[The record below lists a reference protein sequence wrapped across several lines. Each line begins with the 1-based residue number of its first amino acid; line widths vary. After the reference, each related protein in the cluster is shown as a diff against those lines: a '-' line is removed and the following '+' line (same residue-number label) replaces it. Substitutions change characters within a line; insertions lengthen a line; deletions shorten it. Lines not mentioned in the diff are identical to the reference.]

1 MLSSEKPCGK
11 LQIGESD
18 MQIIENWNGHTV
30 KLTWKP
36 HYSIKGKSVTSVHGV
51 CFYKE
56 NVLLAY
62 IKGRGFNFPG
72 GHVEKGET
80 PEEAFHRESFEEGY
94 VKGRIQ
100 YLGAIEVSHEENP
113 LFDPNG
119 KYPMIGYQAFYR
131 MNVVECLPFRRELE
145 SATRVWVEPE
155 EIPYV
160 IDDHALALVVL
171 EAALKADA
179 KGY

>member
-1 MLSSEKPCGK
+1 
-11 LQIGESD
+11 
-18 MQIIENWNGHTV
+18 MQIVENWNGQTV
-30 KLTWKP
+30 KLTWRP

-72 GHVEKGET
+72 GHVEKGEK
-80 PEEAFHRESFEEGY
+80 PEDAFHREAYEEGY
-94 VKGRIQ
+94 VRGRIQ
-100 YLGAIEVSHEENP
+100 YLGAIEVSHDENP
-113 LFDPNG
+113 LFDPKG

-131 MNVVECLPFRRELE
+131 MDVEECLPFQRELE

-160 IDDHALALVVL
+160 IDDHALAVVVL
-171 EAALKADA
+171 DAALRAEA
-179 KGY
+179 TE